1 MSTPNVAA
9 AEKIALVG
17 TIDPATVANTEV
29 FTDVIDMHRWHQ
41 ALGIALLGNMASET
55 IDFKAYRCA
64 SDGSSK
70 VALKSATQLA
80 ASATANDNAQVVIN
94 VRSEDLSAAA
104 EGARYVVFGLVT
116 GGATGGPAAVVA
128 LGVDPRFSPASDND
142 LASVL
147 QIKL

>member
-17 TIDPATVANTEV
+17 TIDPGTVANTEV
-29 FTDVIDMHRWHQ
+29 FTDVIDMAKWHQ
-41 ALGIALLGNMASET
+41 AMGIALLGNMASET

-64 SDGSSK
+64 ADGSSK

-80 ASATANDNAQVVIN
+80 AHATNNDNTQVVIN

-104 EGARYVVFGLVT
+104 DGARYVVFGLVT
-116 GGATGGPAAVVA
+116 GGATGGPAAAVA
-128 LGVDPRFSPASDND
+128 LGVDARFNPASADD
-142 LASVL
+142 LASVQ